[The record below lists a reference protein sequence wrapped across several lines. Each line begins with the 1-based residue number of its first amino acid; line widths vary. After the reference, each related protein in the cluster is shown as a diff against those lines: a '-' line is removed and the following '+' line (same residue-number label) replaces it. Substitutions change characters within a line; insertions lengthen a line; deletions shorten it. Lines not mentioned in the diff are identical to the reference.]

1 MQHPPSTV
9 HDADA
14 PLVSPFYTTQEVARL
29 LKVDQT
35 TVQGWI
41 RDGLLRGVRFGRLW
55 RVRHADLAAFGEEG
69 PRHTP
74 RADADAR
81 PSPQPAG
88 AAQE

>member
-1 MQHPPSTV
+1 MQHHPSDGV
-9 HDADA
+9 AADT
-14 PLVSPFYTTQEVARL
+14 PISSPFYTTQEVARL

-55 RVRHADLAAFGEEG
+55 RVRPADLAAFGEER

-74 RADADAR
+74 PAD
-81 PSPQPAG
+81 Q
-88 AAQE
+88 AQE

>member
-1 MQHPPSTV
+1 MKHHAS
-9 HDADA
+9 DAVA
-14 PLVSPFYTTQEVARL
+14 AETPLISPFYTTQEVAQL

-41 RDGLLRGVRFGRLW
+41 RDGRLRGVRFGRLW
-55 RVRHADLAAFGEEG
+55 RVRSADLAAFGEEP

-74 RADADAR
+74 
-81 PSPQPAG
+81 PAG